1 MKLNEFGTN
10 DVRGVNNY
18 GSAAFQ
24 RKQNQLAGNA
34 DANLTTKE
42 TLGKNIFVNKF
53 IQKASAGLDNAV
65 KSGAI
70 SATAP
75 VQPTQPTQPTQS
87 TQPTQ
92 PTQSTQPTQPTQST
106 TTGPSPEE
114 IRKQKQAAAVRAID
128 AKPEVSTTKA
138 PTGTAMPTTPY
149 QIPGLGT
156 NPNQTKSTPQQ
167 PTKMTPQQTAALK
180 GRLKAGSG
188 ATSSPS
194 GFKDYTAGSGERM
207 TGVDQSGAPIFKK
220 IQRESKFDKLNI
232 IFESIVN
239 EQSPTISSF
248 VLDAWKAYLQGVDL
262 SNPQIMTKAQE
273 LANQVQ
279 ATYAKD
285 KGTAALNQL
294 ADLAWYASS
303 ASAVSTGQN
312 KVDNDDYE
320 VSSPSYS
327 GEVQGTG
334 TMIQAYGK
342 VRKILSTL
350 GKNERTELIT
360 ALQNAE
366 EKANI

>member
-1 MKLNEFGTN
+1 
-10 DVRGVNNY
+10 
-18 GSAAFQ
+18 
-24 RKQNQLAGNA
+24 
-34 DANLTTKE
+34 
-42 TLGKNIFVNKF
+42 
-53 IQKASAGLDNAV
+53 
-65 KSGAI
+65 
-70 SATAP
+70 
-75 VQPTQPTQPTQS
+75 
-87 TQPTQ
+87 
-92 PTQSTQPTQPTQST
+92 
-106 TTGPSPEE
+106 
-114 IRKQKQAAAVRAID
+114 
-128 AKPEVSTTKA
+128 
-138 PTGTAMPTTPY
+138 MPTTPY

-303 ASAVSTGQN
+303 ASAISTGQN
-312 KVDNDDYE
+312 RVDNDDDYE

-327 GEVQGTG
+327 EEVQGTG
-334 TMIQAYGK
+334 TMRQAYGK
-342 VRKILSTL
+342 VRQILSTL

>member
-24 RKQNQLAGNA
+24 RKQNQRAGNI

-53 IQKASAGLDNAV
+53 IQKASAGLDNAL

-70 SATAP
+70 SATTP
-75 VQPTQPTQPTQS
+75 IPTTQPTQPTQPT
-87 TQPTQ
+87 
-92 PTQSTQPTQPTQST
+92 
-106 TTGPSPEE
+106 TGPSPEQ
-114 IRKQKQAAAVRAID
+114 IRKQKQAAAISAID
-128 AKPEVSTTKA
+128 AKPEATPTKA
-138 PTGTAMPTTPY
+138 PVGTTMPTTPY

-156 NPNQTKSTPQQ
+156 NPNQLKVTPQSQQ
-167 PTKMTPQQTAALK
+167 PAKMTPQQTAALK
-180 GRLKAGSG
+180 GRLKAGAG
-188 ATSSPS
+188 ATSSTS

-220 IQRESKFDKLNI
+220 IQRESKFDKLNLV
-232 IFESIVN
+232 FESIVN

-279 ATYAKD
+279 ATYSKD
-285 KGTAALNQL
+285 KGITALNQL

-303 ASAVSTGQN
+303 ASAISTGQN
-312 KVDNDDYE
+312 RVDNDDDYE

-334 TMIQAYGK
+334 NMRKAYEK
-342 VRKILSTL
+342 VRQILSTL
-350 GKNERTELIT
+350 GKNERIELIT